1 MGKVIR
7 ETYQAIYKHGVKH
20 PSKPL
25 SKLLIGYNDFVL
37 LKMECSKLNDKNC
50 VLKETNNGSTFNGLP
65 IVVTENAT
73 IKVI

>member
-37 LKMECSKLNDKNC
+37 LKMYVPAAQVVRGLMREYIAKHKTEMQNRLINDHSSVDN
-50 VLKETNNGSTFNGLP
+50 
-65 IVVTENAT
+65 
-73 IKVI
+73 